1 MFGRKKKKT
10 SFEPDI
16 GQPPDEPELY
26 TEHQHEHDSR
36 SHQQMG
42 RSNVQQ
48 IINNLASSP
57 NDFASGI
64 ALCIKALAEAT
75 ASPPASPIMIEYRGR
90 RMAFGRRNL
99 ERMDGHEAIRM
110 AVRTIYPQ
118 GHISDSQR
126 FIAEASLFTEDGR
139 PDRRVV
145 GIDLDSWVELLPYI
159 NSLFLRVDAPPTSP
173 RDRDRDRDRDRY
185 RDRDRERERE
195 RPLPGVERRDEPTQP
210 AEPSGSGLERSQSQ
224 NEGYPS
230 PE

>member
-1 MFGRKKKKT
+1 
-10 SFEPDI
+10 
-16 GQPPDEPELY
+16 
-26 TEHQHEHDSR
+26 
-36 SHQQMG
+36 
-42 RSNVQQ
+42 
-48 IINNLASSP
+48 
-57 NDFASGI
+57 
-64 ALCIKALAEAT
+64 
-75 ASPPASPIMIEYRGR
+75 
-90 RMAFGRRNL
+90 
-99 ERMDGHEAIRM
+99 M

-195 RPLPGVERRDEPTQP
+195 RPLPGVEVRFFKTCNDHAMPIEECRDGMNLHNPLNLAGQ
-210 AEPSGSGLERSQSQ
+210 GWRCVLSQFS
-224 NEGYPS
+224 
-230 PE
+230 